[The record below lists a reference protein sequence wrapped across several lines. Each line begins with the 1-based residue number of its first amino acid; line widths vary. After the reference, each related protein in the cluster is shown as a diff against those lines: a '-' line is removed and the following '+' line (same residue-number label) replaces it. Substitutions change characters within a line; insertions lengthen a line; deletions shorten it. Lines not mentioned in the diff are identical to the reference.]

1 MPSNVYL
8 FDPSSFSANSNEKS
22 LIQILR
28 EAEVARSKESAKII
42 RNAFRRVTGLFAAK
56 KTDDVNSRKSADAA
70 PADKTRLAA

>member
-8 FDPSSFSANSNEKS
+8 FDPQTVSSNSNDKP

-28 EAEVARSKESAKII
+28 EAEVARSRESAQII
-42 RNAFRRVTGLFAAK
+42 RNAFKRVAALFQAK
-56 KTDDVNSRKSADAA
+56 KPAGRVSRQSVKAA